1 MIEIISHQY
10 GSHKFNTESIRRLRA
25 MMDVIQQIQTF
36 ENIPLIEIN
45 YSNVFFHLDNNPR
58 GNRVLTAC
66 KEELDEMLRGVSK

>member
-1 MIEIISHQY
+1 
-10 GSHKFNTESIRRLRA
+10 